1 MILLIMDVSVL
12 NLFLITKKGIR
23 KVNKGMHEERF
34 ETAEKV
40 VKKSSSMGKIRG
52 VFVVTGRNVI
62 VATHSLKLILV
73 DTHKHYR
80 FYLTLWR
87 RILHEEIYINNPHSP
102 GIHHSHFIHSIP
114 PVWKWKFSRIICHEV

>member
-1 MILLIMDVSVL
+1 MYREH
-12 NLFLITKKGIR
+12 KG
-23 KVNKGMHEERF
+23 RF

-87 RILHEEIYINNPHSP
+87 RILHGIYYS
-102 GIHHSHFIHSIP
+102 SIP
-114 PVWKWKFSRIICHEV
+114 EPIYYVVYEFDENGTEMIVYRKQLIHKENAWVIQ